1 MAVKI
6 RLSRKGRKKAPFYHI
21 VAADARAPRD
31 GKFIEKLGTYNPL
44 TKPATIDLDRERAY
58 YWLSVGAQPTET
70 ARSILRF
77 KGVLYRKHL
86 NEGVKKGALTQEA
99 ADAKYNEWIAAKDA
113 KVAARFEETAK
124 EKQAYQD
131 RLAGIGYVP
140 QPKKKAATLDEQIE
154 AADAAPAVEA
164 TAEVADAPV
173 AAAPVVE
180 EAPAPEPVVEAAPEP
195 VAETPAPEPTP
206 EPEPVAEAPTP
217 EPTPEPAP
225 VAEAAPVVEKVV
237 AAAAPTPEPEPTPE
251 PVAATPAPA
260 ADVKPDDLTKIE
272 GIGPKIKGLLID
284 GGYPTFAALSA
295 APIDKIQAILNDAG
309 SRYKMHNPTTW
320 PLQAKMAA
328 EGKWDE
334 LKKWQDESD
343 GGKPITSDAKG
354 EEE

>member
-21 VAADARAPRD
+21 IAADARAPRD

-124 EKQAYQD
+124 EIKAYQD

-140 QPKKKAATLDEQIE
+140 QPKKKAATLDEQLE
-154 AADAAPAVEA
+154 AADAAPTVEA
-164 TAEVADAPV
+164 TAEATADAPV
-173 AAAPVVE
+173 A
-180 EAPAPEPVVEAAPEP
+180 EAPAAEEAAPAAEPVAEAKPEPTPEP
-195 VAETPAPEPTP
+195 VAEAPAPEPTP
-206 EPEPVAEAPTP
+206 EPEPVK
-217 EPTPEPAP
+217 
-225 VAEAAPVVEKVV
+225 EAAPVVEEVV
-237 AAAAPTPEPEPTPE
+237 AAAAPTPEPEPEPTPE
-251 PVAATPAPA
+251 PVAKAAPA

-272 GIGPKIKGLLID
+272 GIGPKIKGLLIE
-284 GGYPTFAALSA
+284 GGIPTFAALAA
-295 APIDKIQAILNDAG
+295 APVEKVKGILNDAG
-309 SRYKMHNPTTW
+309 PRYKMHNPTTW
-320 PLQAKMAA
+320 GQQAQMAA
-328 EGKWDE
+328 DGKWDE

>member
-113 KVAARFEETAK
+113 KVAARFEETAREIK
-124 EKQAYQD
+124 AYQD

-140 QPKKKAATLDEQIE
+140 QPKKKAATLDEQLE
-154 AADAAPAVEA
+154 AADAAPTVEA
-164 TAEVADAPV
+164 TAETADVP
-173 AAAPVVE
+173 AA
-180 EAPAPEPVVEAAPEP
+180 EAPAAEAA
-195 VAETPAPEPTP
+195 
-206 EPEPVAEAPTP
+206 PEPVAEAPTP
-217 EPTPEPAP
+217 EPTPEPEP
-225 VAEAAPVVEKVV
+225 VKEEAPVVEEVV
-237 AAAAPTPEPEPTPE
+237 AAAAPTPGPEPTPE
-251 PVAATPAPA
+251 PVAKAAPD
-260 ADVKPDDLTKIE
+260 ADAKPDDLTKIE

-284 GGYPTFAALSA
+284 GGIPTFAALAA
-295 APIDKIQAILNDAG
+295 APVEKVKGILNDAG
-309 SRYKMHNPTTW
+309 PRYKMHNPTTW
-320 PLQAKMAA
+320 GQQAQMAA
-328 EGKWDE
+328 DGKWDE

-343 GGKPITSDAKG
+343 GGKPIKSGAKG